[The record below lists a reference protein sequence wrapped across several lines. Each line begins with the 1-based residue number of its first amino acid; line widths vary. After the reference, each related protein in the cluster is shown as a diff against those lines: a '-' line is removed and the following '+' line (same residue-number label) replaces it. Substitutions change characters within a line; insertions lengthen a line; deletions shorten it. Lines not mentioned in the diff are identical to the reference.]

1 MGPGLKEG
9 GHHRKALDVAAKKK
23 ALKNAEKEAK
33 VAAGERKQ
41 ILAKLLKLDPDVD
54 VYLETT
60 DESTSRSRPLCR
72 AHLRFDKCSNRRCK
86 LSHEH
91 TIGHAINP
99 AANADNNGG
108 EVTVPALEL
117 VPGLFGPRRSLQKRR
132 PIGNPKPGAAGTLEA
147 LPEFA
152 VEMIAAFATSNVDVG
167 NMMRACRYLRAC
179 LMDCSVV
186 LRRHEMAVAELLRQR
201 NAMLLKHA
209 PRLRFA
215 ISNRDL
221 KTTGKDANGAKKGSK
236 KGGARPTLA
245 YDHENAFVFRS
256 FQGD

>member
-23 ALKNAEKEAK
+23 ALKNAEKDAK

-41 ILAKLLKLDPDVD
+41 ILAKILKLDPDVD

-60 DESTSRSRPLCR
+60 DESSRSRPLCR

-91 TIGHAINP
+91 TIGHAIRP
-99 AANADNNGG
+99 TANVDNNGG
-108 EVTVPALEL
+108 EAPALEL
-117 VPGLFGPRRSLQKRR
+117 VPGLLGPRRSLQKRR
-132 PIGNPKPGAAGTLEA
+132 PVGNPKPGAAGTLEA

-152 VEMIAAFATSNVDVG
+152 VEMIAAFASSNADIG

-201 NAMLLKHA
+201 NAMLLKLA

-215 ISNRDL
+215 ISYRDL
-221 KTTGKDANGAKKGSK
+221 QKTGKDAKSAKKGSK

-245 YDHENAFVFRS
+245 YDHENAIVFRS

>member
-1 MGPGLKEG
+1 
-9 GHHRKALDVAAKKK
+9 
-23 ALKNAEKEAK
+23 LKNAEKEAK
-33 VAAGERKQ
+33 LAAGERKQ

-54 VYLETT
+54 VYLAMT
-60 DESTSRSRPLCR
+60 DESRSRPLCR

-86 LSHEH
+86 LSHEY
-91 TIGHAINP
+91 TIGHAISP

-108 EVTVPALEL
+108 EVPALEL
-117 VPGLFGPRRSLQKRR
+117 LPGLGRRRSLQKRR
-132 PIGNPKPGAAGTLEA
+132 AVGNPTLGAAGALEA

-152 VEMIAAFATSNVDVG
+152 VEMIAAFASSNADIG

-201 NAMLLKHA
+201 NARLLKQA
-209 PRLRFA
+209 ARLRFA
-215 ISNRDL
+215 ISYRDL
-221 KTTGKDANGAKKGSK
+221 NTGKDAKGAKKGSK

-245 YDHENAFVFRS
+245 YDHENAIVFRS